1 MPYVIYG
8 DVHGC
13 LEEWEELRKLIPK
26 NSIEI
31 CVGDILDKGPYPVE
45 ALRYAKKNKIFTI
58 MGNHEYKHIRK
69 YWGRKVKLDED
80 QQRVYPKLK
89 KQDFEFIENMPFF
102 LKLNHLTIVH
112 AGITNR
118 IYLNN
123 PPLNI
128 MTLLLFL
135 REVDENDKF
144 LPLNHN
150 YPNARYWADTYNGHE
165 GFVVY
170 GHNPFLEVKKN
181 RFAAG
186 IDTGCVYGN
195 KLTALV
201 IKDTLNPQ
209 NYEIIEVKA
218 KQKYAK
224 PHAPLIN
231 PNL

>member
-1 MPYVIYG
+1 MYYVIYG

-26 NSIEI
+26 NSFEI
-31 CVGDILDKGPYPVE
+31 SVGDILDKGPYPVE

-69 YWGRKVKLDED
+69 YWGRNVKLDED
-80 QQRVYPKLK
+80 QQRIYPKLK
-89 KQDFEFIENMPFF
+89 QEDFEFIESMPFF
-102 LKLNHLTIVH
+102 LKLNRLTVVH
-112 AGITNR
+112 AGITNK
-118 IYLNN
+118 IYLSN

-135 REVDENDKF
+135 RDVDENEKF

-150 YPNARYWADTYNGHE
+150 NPNARYWADVYNGHE

-170 GHNPFLEVKKN
+170 GHNPFREVKKN
-181 RFAAG
+181 KHSIG

-195 KLTALV
+195 KLTAYV
-201 IKDTLNPQ
+201 IKNPLKP
-209 NYEIIEVKA
+209 YEGEIIQVKA
-218 KQKYAK
+218 KKQYAELK
-224 PHAPLIN
+224 FPLN
-231 PNL
+231 

>member
-1 MPYVIYG
+1 MAYVIYG

-31 CVGDILDKGPYPVE
+31 SVGDILDKGPYPVE

-69 YWGRKVKLDED
+69 YWGRNVVLDED
-80 QQRVYPKLK
+80 QQKIYPQLK
-89 KQDFEFIENMPFF
+89 QEDFEFIENMPFF

-112 AGITNR
+112 AGITNWIR
-118 IYLNN
+118 LNN
-123 PPLNI
+123 PPLNL

-135 REVDENDKF
+135 RDVDENGKF

-150 YPNARYWADTYNGHE
+150 NPNAKYWADVYNGHE

-170 GHNPFLEVKKN
+170 GHNPFKEVKKN
-181 RFAAG
+181 KFSAG

-201 IKDTLNPQ
+201 IKNTLKPSE
-209 NYEIIEVKA
+209 YEIIQVNA
-218 KQKYAK
+218 KKQYTK
-224 PHAPLIN
+224 PHFKIH
-231 PNL
+231 

>member
-1 MPYVIYG
+1 MKYVIYG
-8 DVHGC
+8 DIHGC
-13 LEEWEELRKLIPK
+13 LEEWEELRKEIPK
-26 NSIEI
+26 DSFEI
-31 CVGDILDKGPYPVE
+31 SVGDILDKGPYPVE

-69 YWGRKVKLDED
+69 YWGRKVHLDEN
-80 QQRVYPKLK
+80 QKQVYPKLK
-89 KQDFEFIENMPFF
+89 KEDFEFIESMPFF

-150 YPNARYWADTYNGHE
+150 YPNPRYWADTYNGHE

-170 GHNPFLEVKKN
+170 GHNPFLNPKINKH
-181 RFAAG
+181 AIG

-195 KLTALV
+195 KLTAV
-201 IKDTLNPQ
+201 IFEDTINIK
-209 NYEIIEVKA
+209 YSIIQVDA
-218 KQKYAK
+218 KQKYAE
-224 PHAPLIN
+224 PHAPLK
-231 PNL
+231 

>member
-1 MPYVIYG
+1 MYYVIYG
-8 DVHGC
+8 DIHGC

-26 NSIEI
+26 NSFEI
-31 CVGDILDKGPYPVE
+31 SVGDILDKGPYPIE

-69 YWGRKVKLDED
+69 YWGRNVKLDED

-89 KQDFEFIENMPFF
+89 KEDFEFIESMPFF
-102 LKLNHLTIVH
+102 LKLNRLTVVH

-118 IYLNN
+118 IYLSN

-135 REVDENDKF
+135 RDVDENEKF

-150 YPNARYWADTYNGHE
+150 NPNARYWADVYNGHE

-170 GHNPFLEVKKN
+170 GHNPFRKVKKN
-181 RFAAG
+181 KYSIG

-195 KLTALV
+195 KLTAYV
-201 IKDTLNPQ
+201 IKNTLNPFDG
-209 NYEIIEVKA
+209 EIIQVKA
-218 KQKYAK
+218 KKQYAELK
-224 PHAPLIN
+224 FPLN
-231 PNL
+231 

>member
-1 MPYVIYG
+1 MHYVIYG

-26 NSIEI
+26 NSFEI
-31 CVGDILDKGPYPVE
+31 SVGDILDKGPYPVE

-69 YWGRKVKLDED
+69 YWGRKVILDED
-80 QQRVYPKLK
+80 QQKVYPQLRED
-89 KQDFEFIENMPFF
+89 DFEFIEGMPFY

-118 IYLNN
+118 IRLNN

-128 MTLLLFL
+128 LTLLLFL
-135 REVDENDKF
+135 RDVDPNDKF
-144 LPLNHN
+144 LPLNHDCQK
-150 YPNARYWADTYNGHE
+150 ARFWADTYKGHE

-170 GHNPFLEVKKN
+170 GHNPFTEIKKN
-181 RFAAG
+181 KYALG

-195 KLTALV
+195 KLTAVV
-201 IKDTLNPQ
+201 IKNTLKPWEF
-209 NYEIIEVKA
+209 EIIQVNA
-218 KQKYAK
+218 KKEYAK
-224 PHAPLIN
+224 ANFKIN
-231 PNL
+231 TP

>member
-1 MPYVIYG
+1 MKYVIYG
-8 DVHGC
+8 DIHGC
-13 LEEWEELRKLIPK
+13 LEEWKELRKEIPK
-26 NSIEI
+26 GAIEI
-31 CVGDILDKGPYPVE
+31 SVGDILDKGPYPVE

-58 MGNHEYKHIRK
+58 MGNHEYKHLRK
-69 YWGRKVKLDED
+69 YWGRKVHLDED
-80 QQRVYPKLK
+80 QKRVYPQLRK
-89 KQDFEFIENMPFF
+89 KDFEFIESMPFF

-144 LPLNHN
+144 LPINHN

-170 GHNPFLEVKKN
+170 GHNPFLNPKINKHSI
-181 RFAAG
+181 G

-195 KLTALV
+195 KLTAVV
-201 IKDTLNPQ
+201 IEDTINIK
-209 NYEIIEVKA
+209 YSIIQVDA
-218 KQKYAK
+218 KQKYAE
-224 PHAPLIN
+224 PHAPLE
-231 PNL
+231 

>member
-1 MPYVIYG
+1 MHYVIYG

-26 NSIEI
+26 NSFEI
-31 CVGDILDKGPYPVE
+31 SVGDILDKGPYPVE

-69 YWGRKVKLDED
+69 YWGRNVKLDED
-80 QQRVYPKLK
+80 QQKVYPKLK
-89 KQDFEFIENMPFF
+89 KEDFEFIESMPFF

-112 AGITNR
+112 AGMTNWIR
-118 IYLNN
+118 LNN

-135 REVDENDKF
+135 RDVDENGKF

-150 YPNARYWADTYNGHE
+150 YPNAKFWADVYDGHE

-170 GHNPFLEVKKN
+170 GHSPFKEVKQNK
-181 RFAAG
+181 FSAG
-186 IDTGCVYGN
+186 IDTACVYGN

-201 IKDTLNPQ
+201 IKNTIKPWE
-209 NYEIIEVKA
+209 YEIIQVKA
-218 KQKYAK
+218 KKQYSK
-224 PHAPLIN
+224 PLFEIT
-231 PNL
+231 

>member
-1 MPYVIYG
+1 MAYVIYG

-31 CVGDILDKGPYPVE
+31 SVGDIIDKGPYPIE

-69 YWGRKVKLDED
+69 YWGRNVKLDED
-80 QQRVYPKLK
+80 QQRIYPQLK
-89 KQDFEFIENMPFF
+89 QEDFEFIENMPFF

-112 AGITNR
+112 AGITNWIR
-118 IYLNN
+118 LNN
-123 PPLNI
+123 PPLNL

-135 REVDENDKF
+135 RDVDENGKF

-150 YPNARYWADTYNGHE
+150 NPNARYWADVYDGHE

-170 GHNPFLEVKKN
+170 GHNPFKEVKLNKYS
-181 RFAAG
+181 AG
-186 IDTGCVYGN
+186 IDTACVYGN
-195 KLTALV
+195 KLTALI
-201 IKDTLNPQ
+201 IKNTLKPWEI
-209 NYEIIEVKA
+209 EIIQVNA
-218 KQKYAK
+218 KKQYAK
-224 PHAPLIN
+224 PIFEIK
-231 PNL
+231 